1 MQTRKDWMK
10 KYYTEEQL
18 TDLRK
23 RWSPEVQAES
33 EHGWAALARDTEA
46 AIARGEDPNG
56 ETGQQ
61 LARRRQKLLEQFTG
75 LAPSG
80 NSPRSHGATG
90 KASSL
95 SNSFFVFTSG
105 SKAVA

>member
-1 MQTRKDWMK
+1 MVAT
-10 KYYTEEQL
+10 
-18 TDLRK
+18 
-23 RWSPEVQAES
+23 PEMMAPVSMSMMSGHFARAE
-33 EHGWAALARDTEA
+33 LD
-46 AIARGEDPNG
+46 DPLV
-56 ETGQQ
+56 TGQQ
-61 LARRRQKLLEQFTG
+61 LAMRRQKLLEQFTG